1 MHYVRKQVN
10 RVTFLRINQNRVKR
24 SQILFHFRTLDV
36 VDLIKH
42 RKIKN
47 LRVSFGGVSPGF
59 GATQIMAEL
68 GSKSN
73 LTEVQ
78 S

>member
-1 MHYVRKQVN
+1 LNGDQRLN
-10 RVTFLRINQNRVKR
+10 
-24 SQILFHFRTLDV
+24 
-36 VDLIKH
+36 
-42 RKIKN
+42 
-47 LRVSFGGVSPGF
+47 GF